1 MRHHLH
7 ALLLA
12 AQVSGVLKSEH
23 VCPLGR
29 QNGESSPTRT
39 HCVPPG
45 HVLHWRATQVLLPA
59 HHPHPGLDAQDEQS
73 DSDSATAIPSL
84 HETKVHCA
92 AESQLHNGGQ
102 QHSGAQNVPQSCIM
116 TQDEHAPLSHGSP
129 SATATHVC
137 FSAHHPQPCISD
149 PSATHAARVVYWL
162 HCDATHMSA
171 GPYRSTAMQV
181 AGQSGAT
188 HGVLSTELPMHFS
201 VDRHQPHAGPAA
213 AHELQSVW

>member
-1 MRHHLH
+1 MMRHHLH

-84 HETKVHCA
+84 HET
-92 AESQLHNGGQ
+92 Q
-102 QHSGAQNVPQSCIM
+102 
-116 TQDEHAPLSHGSP
+116 
-129 SATATHVC
+129 
-137 FSAHHPQPCISD
+137 
-149 PSATHAARVVYWL
+149 
-162 HCDATHMSA
+162 
-171 GPYRSTAMQV
+171 
-181 AGQSGAT
+181 GQSSCTMEGS
-188 HGVLSTELPMHFS
+188 STVAPKTYHSL
-201 VDRHQPHAGPAA
+201 A
-213 AHELQSVW
+213 L